1 MQDST
6 RRKIAHADHVAQ
18 GRAVSCF
25 WLGVAML
32 RAFASKNQ
40 SEALCGT
47 SRYVISVTTLIWK
60 EMGWWVGSHPFYAW
74 RTPGMGVNG
83 EFDKKATKHS
93 VFFNCVLLKYGHLSI
108 SIYISF
114 FFIYVKSIGSVFSR
128 LNRERCLCTL
138 VRSRF
143 GILCIISFTVLYS
156 YTLMRWLRSSGESF
170 VVHSCFPFVNY
181 CCQVLLKYFAYSS
194 TIRHTR
200 KTTVYLS
207 SFFRVTQAFTQVM
220 TSREGFNVTMTV
232 VSC

>member
-1 MQDST
+1 M
-6 RRKIAHADHVAQ
+6 
-18 GRAVSCF
+18 
-25 WLGVAML
+25 
-32 RAFASKNQ
+32 
-40 SEALCGT
+40 
-47 SRYVISVTTLIWK
+47 
-60 EMGWWVGSHPFYAW
+60 GSHPSYAW
-74 RTPGMGVNG
+74 RVNG
-83 EFDKKATKHS
+83 EFDKKQPNIQL
-93 VFFNCVLLKYGHLSI
+93 FFFYFNCFLLKYGHLSI

-156 YTLMRWLRSSGESF
+156 YTLMRWLRRSGESF

-194 TIRHTR
+194 TICHTR
-200 KTTVYLS
+200 KTNLKISTVYLS
-207 SFFRVTQAFTQVM
+207 SFLRVTQAFTQVM
-220 TSREGFNVTMTV
+220 KSREGFNVTMTV